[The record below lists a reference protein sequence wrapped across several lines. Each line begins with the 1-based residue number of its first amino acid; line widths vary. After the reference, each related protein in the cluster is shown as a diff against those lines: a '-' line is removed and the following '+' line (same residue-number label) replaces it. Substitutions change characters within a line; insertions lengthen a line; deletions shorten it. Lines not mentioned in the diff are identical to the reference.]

1 MCRFFISATFLAG
14 CITPPLYAARQLPS
28 TPRKAS
34 VVAPVIEGVRVWD
47 KLEYTRVVFDL
58 SAPVKHKAFHLYN
71 PNRLVID
78 LTTATLN
85 RPLQWD
91 ATTEIVKQIRHSPRP
106 GAGYRLVID
115 LFGAVKPKSFLL
127 APNGDQGHRLVVDLY
142 PQKKPLLHTNVTHRA
157 PSENVTELKSEIK
170 PVERS
175 QAEQLEQDKASP
187 EVYAKVVV
195 AEEEVL
201 PDFVVAIDPGH
212 GGEDPGALGN
222 LGTLEKFV
230 VLEIARTL
238 QQLINAEAGF
248 KAILT
253 RENDATLNLRQR
265 MQVARHNKAQIF
277 VSIHADSARNQ
288 YAQGSSV
295 YALSQKGASDEA
307 ARWLAE
313 KQNASDLIG
322 GVRLDDKDN
331 LLASVILDL
340 SQTATLEASL
350 DLGTHVLGALKK
362 TGKTHGD
369 RVKQAGFVVL
379 KSPDI
384 PSILVETAYISNAS
398 DEKKLLNKQHQKK
411 LAQAMLEGIKQFA
424 AKNDFL
430 RPKIMK
436 AMSHIIAP
444 GETLAGIAKQYSV
457 SMHLLKQYNRL
468 QMEVLQAGQVIRIPL
483 TGS

>member
-1 MCRFFISATFLAG
+1 MASISVLPRFFISVMLLTGFV
-14 CITPPLYAARQLPS
+14 TPPIYAARLLQS
-28 TPRKAS
+28 TAHKAP
-34 VVAPVIEGVRVWD
+34 VMAPVIEGVRVWD
-47 KLEYTRVVFDL
+47 KFEYTRVVFDL
-58 SAPVKHKAFHLYN
+58 SAPVNHKAFHLYN

-78 LTTATLN
+78 LATATLN
-85 RPLQWD
+85 KPLHWD
-91 ATTEIVKQIRHSPRP
+91 ATTAIVKQIRHSAQP

-115 LFGAVKPKSFLL
+115 LFGPVKPKSYML
-127 APNGDQGHRLVVDLY
+127 APHGEQGHRLVVDLY
-142 PQKKPLLHTNVTHRA
+142 GKKKMA
-157 PSENVTELKSEIK
+157 
-170 PVERS
+170 ERS
-175 QAEQLEQDKASP
+175 HVEPIQHIQPAEPEKISPDKTP
-187 EVYAKVVV
+187 GEVYAKIV
-195 AEEEVL
+195 AVEDEVL
-201 PDFVVAIDPGH
+201 ADFVVAIDPGH
-212 GGEDPGALGN
+212 GGDDPGALGH

-230 VLEIARTL
+230 VLDIARTL
-238 QQLINAEAGF
+238 QQLINAEVGF

-265 MQVARHNKAQIF
+265 MQVARHNKAQVF
-277 VSIHADSARNQ
+277 VSIHADSARNR

-322 GVRLDDKDN
+322 GVRLGDKDN

-350 DLGTHVLGALKK
+350 DLGEQVLSALKK

-369 RVKQAGFVVL
+369 KVKQAGFVVL

-384 PSILVETAYISNAS
+384 PSILVETAYISNVS
-398 DEKKLLNKQHQKK
+398 DEKKLLNKQHQNK
-411 LAQAMLEGIKQFA
+411 LAQAVLEGIKQFA
-424 AKNDFL
+424 GKNDFL

-444 GETLAGIAKQYSV
+444 GETLASIAKQYSV
-457 SMHLLKQYNRL
+457 SMQRLKQYNRL
-468 QMEVLQAGQVIRIPL
+468 QLEALQAGQVIRIPL